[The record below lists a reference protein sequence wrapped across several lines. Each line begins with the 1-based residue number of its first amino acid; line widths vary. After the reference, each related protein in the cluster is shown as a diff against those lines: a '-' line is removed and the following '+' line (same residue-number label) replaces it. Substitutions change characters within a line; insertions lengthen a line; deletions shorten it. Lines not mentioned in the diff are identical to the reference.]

1 MSLPDLDHPDDTLG
15 RQDPFVNAVR
25 IWSSLERM
33 RAHGCPEEYIEDV
46 ARSMDQAM
54 MRHRCTL
61 VEQYVQAPLFFRTA
75 DLRRQIGLEYWHD
88 GEALAANDPDR
99 RAT

>member
-1 MSLPDLDHPDDTLG
+1 
-15 RQDPFVNAVR
+15 
-25 IWSSLERM
+25 
-33 RAHGCPEEYIEDV
+33 
-46 ARSMDQAM
+46 M

-75 DLRRQIGLEYWHD
+75 DLRRQIGLEYWDD
-88 GEALAANDPDR
+88 GEMLAPNDPDR

>member
-1 MSLPDLDHPDDTLG
+1 MNLPDLDQPDTALG

-25 IWSSLERM
+25 IWTSLERM
-33 RAHGCPEEYIEDV
+33 RAHGFPEEYIEDV
-46 ARSMDQAM
+46 ARSMDRAM
-54 MRHRCTL
+54 MRLRCTL

-75 DLRRQIGLEYWHD
+75 DLRRQLGLEYWND
-88 GEALAANDPDR
+88 GEMLAANDPDR